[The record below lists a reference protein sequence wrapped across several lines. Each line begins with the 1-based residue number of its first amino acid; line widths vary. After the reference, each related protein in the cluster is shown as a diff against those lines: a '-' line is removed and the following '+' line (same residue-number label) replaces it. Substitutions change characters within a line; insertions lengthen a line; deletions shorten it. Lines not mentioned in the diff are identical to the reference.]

1 MAKTRSSSRIDV
13 SGDID
18 DRGRVINKEIPDDA
32 RRSGLKK
39 KKRVDPRKAKAEIVI
54 DDSPPAK
61 KRKKRKVV
69 EEEFPVAKK
78 KKKTRSTQLALIEA
92 DPKGH
97 SKPASEKLMGKLQRR
112 KEKTEAAMVYMPA
125 EGGNDEFDRQYRA
138 MFIKLQQIIEI
149 FEDSM
154 LSGTPNKGDVYALS
168 TMYSQMREV
177 IADMRSAK
185 DVSAQIAELES
196 KAYGAFLTSVGQ
208 NFVAVYYK
216 LSKDIRTFVKDKEA
230 RHQLLG
236 ELDSIIKDE
245 SDKIT
250 GNYQLMLDRVRTVL
264 T

>member
-1 MAKTRSSSRIDV
+1 MPKTRSSSRIDV

-18 DRGRVINKEIPDDA
+18 ERGKVINRDIPDDA
-32 RRSGLKK
+32 RRSGVKK
-39 KKRVDPRKAKAEIVI
+39 KKRVDQRKAKAEIVI

-69 EEEFPVAKK
+69 EEELPVKKK
-78 KKKTRSTQLALIEA
+78 KKKTKSTQLALIDGPA
-92 DPKGH
+92 T
-97 SKPASEKLMGKLQRR
+97 SKQMSKLARR
-112 KEKTEAAMVYMPA
+112 KEKTEQALMFLPA

-138 MFIKLQQIIEI
+138 MFDKLQQIIEI
-149 FEDSM
+149 FEENM
-154 LSGTPNKGDVYALS
+154 LSGTPNGRDVYALS
-168 TMYSQMREV
+168 TLYSQMREV

>member
-1 MAKTRSSSRIDV
+1 MPKTRSSTRIDV
-13 SGDID
+13 SGDVD
-18 DRGRVINKEIPDDA
+18 ERGRVINKDIPDDA
-32 RRSGLKK
+32 RRSGVKK
-39 KKRVDPRKAKAEIVI
+39 KKRVDQRKVKAEIVI

-69 EEEFPVAKK
+69 EEELPVKKK
-78 KKKTRSTQLALIEA
+78 KKKTRSTQLALIDDKSNA
-92 DPKGH
+92 
-97 SKPASEKLMGKLQRR
+97 KPASEKLMGKLQRR
-112 KEKTEAAMVYMPA
+112 KEKTEQAMMYLPA

-250 GNYQLMLDRVRTVL
+250 GNYQLMLERVRTVL